1 MTCPHT
7 TLSLNARADASLH
20 RSASLLPALPATRHH
35 GSTLS
40 CLSVPAADIRD
51 FAQLCIVA
59 MDKIGKKW
67 DKRVHEQA
75 VSRELRGPSPTDGTT
90 TSSSSSATSAAG
102 AAAAAAAEDAMHTVR
117 AELNALATTLSLS
130 DTTCLDA
137 LQAEVDVVLR
147 AYAAPKRRRAKQGAV
162 VETAIKTIQ
171 RLDVDA
177 LPVGAVSRLYIALG
191 TDPLSLPTAVPVMV
205 AKGRRAG
212 PTLGI
217 TSALHGNELN
227 GMPLIHR

>member
-1 MTCPHT
+1 M
-7 TLSLNARADASLH
+7 
-20 RSASLLPALPATRHH
+20 
-35 GSTLS
+35 
-40 CLSVPAADIRD
+40 
-51 FAQLCIVA
+51 
-59 MDKIGKKW
+59 
-67 DKRVHEQA
+67 
-75 VSRELRGPSPTDGTT
+75 
-90 TSSSSSATSAAG
+90 
-102 AAAAAAAEDAMHTVR
+102 
-117 AELNALATTLSLS
+117 
-130 DTTCLDA
+130 
-137 LQAEVDVVLR
+137 
-147 AYAAPKRRRAKQGAV
+147 
-162 VETAIKTIQ
+162 ETAIKTIQ